1 MKKASELIMDC
12 MKARGLFQSEVSKRL
27 GEKPQNLNLQ
37 LLHRQDMKVG
47 RFTEIMESM
56 GYEVTLRYRG
66 FSKVTPQY
74 ADDVTRTHL
83 PIGRFWYRAGNLY
96 VGIDNQHGEALTD
109 EFSSFEDMEKWF
121 HGETCVT
128 PRSG

>member
-1 MKKASELIMDC
+1 MKKAAELIRDC
-12 MKARGLFQSEVSKRL
+12 MQERGLFQTEVSKRL
-27 GEKPQNLNLQ
+27 GETPQNLNLQ
-37 LLHRQDMKVG
+37 LLHRQDMKVS
-47 RFTEIMESM
+47 RFAEVMESM

-74 ADDVTRTHL
+74 GENVVQTHL

-121 HGETCVT
+121 HGETCVA
-128 PRSG
+128 PRSE